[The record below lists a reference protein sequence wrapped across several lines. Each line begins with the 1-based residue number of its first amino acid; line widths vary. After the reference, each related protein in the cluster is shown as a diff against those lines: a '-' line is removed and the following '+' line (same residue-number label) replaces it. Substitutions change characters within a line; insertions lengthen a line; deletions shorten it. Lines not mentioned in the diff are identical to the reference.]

1 MVRPI
6 LEYGGL
12 LFDGSPTSHTKHLD
26 KVQREA
32 ALVCT
37 GAYKHT
43 KNSLL
48 MEELGWDSLGTRRSH
63 QKLNLMF
70 KIQNAI
76 APSYLIDSCPPLVGV
91 NMNYNLRN
99 AADIAAP
106 PGVKQGYVNSFF
118 PSTIKLWNQLDRSL
132 KQCPSIDSFKYQLKK
147 TKCLGK
153 NKLYSKFNGAKAINH
168 TRLRLGLSG
177 LKAHRHAYNHIPHPN
192 CDLCGARREDA
203 MHFLLQCPVY
213 TVPRLTLMNDTLNLY
228 RLKHIVFDLTRTIV
242 KKELVNYL
250 LHGDKRL
257 SDLEN
262 VSLFNIVQ
270 CFISASKRF

>member
-1 MVRPI
+1 M
-6 LEYGGL
+6 
-12 LFDGSPTSHTKHLD
+12 
-26 KVQREA
+26 
-32 ALVCT
+32 
-37 GAYKHT
+37 
-43 KNSLL
+43 
-48 MEELGWDSLGTRRSH
+48 
-63 QKLNLMF
+63 
-70 KIQNAI
+70 
-76 APSYLIDSCPPLVGV
+76 
-91 NMNYNLRN
+91 
-99 AADIAAP
+99 
-106 PGVKQGYVNSFF
+106 
-118 PSTIKLWNQLDRSL
+118 
-132 KQCPSIDSFKYQLKK
+132 
-147 TKCLGK
+147 GK

-213 TVPRLTLMNDTLNLY
+213 TVPRMTLMNDTLNLY

-250 LHGDKRL
+250 LRGDKRL